1 MTDKPPLILAST
13 SPFRKNLL
21 MNAGLRFT
29 CVAPDIDE
37 RRIADPLEHQ
47 GISAAHIARR
57 LAIAKAE
64 NVSLSHPKATVIGC
78 DQTLDLENRSFHKAG
93 TLEDARTQ
101 ISALAGKTHNLHS
114 AFAILGNGTVMAEEV
129 VTAKMTMRPLSSKAI
144 EAYLDQAGPQILGS
158 LGAYQ
163 IESIGINLFDAV
175 DGDYF
180 SILGLPLLPL
190 LASLRRL
197 EIIDA

>member
-1 MTDKPPLILAST
+1 MTEKPPLILAST

-37 RRIADPLEHQ
+37 RRLADPLESQ

-64 NVSLSHPKATVIGC
+64 NVSLKHPATVVIGC
-78 DQTLDLENRSFHKAG
+78 DQTLDLENQSFHKAS

-101 ISALAGKTHNLHS
+101 ILALAGKTHNLHS
-114 AFAILGNGTVMAEEV
+114 AFAILSNGAVMAEEV
-129 VTAKMTMRPLSSKAI
+129 VTAKMTMRSLSRQAI
-144 EAYLDQAGPQILGS
+144 EAYINKAGSQILGS

-163 IESIGINLFDAV
+163 IESLGITLFDAV